1 MDYLTTDKELHSYKG
16 TDKYTFYIDNEL
28 TLIFKHT
35 HIPLTYSLVLNLCHF
50 SNSPN
55 GDFILTSKYHS
66 PLQEINVLK
75 WRLIL
80 RMGQGK
86 NKVK

>member
-1 MDYLTTDKELHSYKG
+1 M
-16 TDKYTFYIDNEL
+16 DKYTFYIDNEL
-28 TLIFKHT
+28 ILIFKHT

-50 SNSPN
+50 NSPN
-55 GDFILTSKYHS
+55 GDFISTSKYHS
-66 PLQEINVLK
+66 PLQGTNVLK
-75 WRLIL
+75 WRLSL